1 MSEPRGDRPY
11 MPGYGIVGADEGRGL
26 LPWSWAEERLTAA
39 HDYWVATVR
48 PDGRPHV
55 MPVWGVY
62 LDRALWWSTS
72 RSSRK
77 FRNLER
83 DPRCTVTSD
92 DAYRPVVVD
101 GVAEVRRDDASIHRF
116 VDALN
121 ELQLRL
127 PGSRRQRD
135 DPGRHRD
142 RVRARRGR
150 LHRHADALALQ
161 LAGVTR
167 SSATFAVA
175 ARTSSAG
182 AIEKS

>member
-1 MSEPRGDRPY
+1 
-11 MPGYGIVGADEGRGL
+11 MPGYGIAAADEGRGL
-26 LPWSWAEERLTAA
+26 LPWSWAEERLAA
-39 HDYWVATVR
+39 SRDYWIATVR

-62 LDRALWWSTS
+62 LDGTVWWSTS

-101 GVAEVRRDDASIHRF
+101 GVAEVHRDDASIRRF

-121 ELQLRL
+121 VKYETNMAYDFQDPEVNATIRVAIDTAFGLDE
-127 PGSRRQRD
+127 D
-135 DPGRHRD
+135 DFTGTP
-142 RVRARRGR
+142 
-150 LHRHADALALQ
+150 
-161 LAGVTR
+161 TR
-167 SSATFAVA
+167 WRF
-175 ARTSSAG
+175 
-182 AIEKS
+182 

>member
-83 DPRCTVTSD
+83 DPRCTVTID

-101 GVAEVRRDDASIHRF
+101 GVAEVRRDDASIRRF

-121 ELQLRL
+121 AKYATSYGYDFQDPDVNATIRVGIETAFGLDE
-127 PGSRRQRD
+127 D
-135 DPGRHRD
+135 DFTGTP
-142 RVRARRGR
+142 
-150 LHRHADALALQ
+150 
-161 LAGVTR
+161 TR
-167 SSATFAVA
+167 WRFSSPA
-175 ARTSSAG
+175 
-182 AIEKS
+182 